1 MEINI
6 NNSAAPQRLAF
17 VAPTLGGA
25 RGEVCPKS
33 GFRRTDAHTQA
44 FSPVVDDDAMA
55 TGHRPWRHLIS

>member
-6 NNSAAPQRLAF
+6 NAAPQRLAL

-33 GFRRTDAHTQA
+33 GFRRMDAHTQA
-44 FSPVVDDDAMA
+44 FSPVAGGYAMA
-55 TGHRPWRHLIS
+55 MGHRPWRHLIS

>member
-6 NNSAAPQRLAF
+6 NANAVPQRLAF

-33 GFRRTDAHTQA
+33 GFRRMDAHTQA
-44 FSPVVDDDAMA
+44 FFPAAGDSAMA